1 MNSARIK
8 NKNRQMKRTSMNES
22 EIIKIVSQ
30 KLEEFEGF
38 KEIQPSSAWNSSMN
52 QKLST
57 SKQQPTTTYKT
68 ISIAAFFLF
77 LVLLNFGYLSKLI
90 NQKEDR
96 DLSKNNELTIIS
108 KEFLINKH

>member
-22 EIIKIVSQ
+22 EILKIVSQ

-38 KEIQPSSAWNSSMN
+38 KEIQPTSAWNSSML

-57 SKQQPTTTYKT
+57 SKQQPKTNYKDV
-68 ISIAAFFLF
+68 SLAASFLF
-77 LVLLNFGYLSKLI
+77 LVLLNLGYLGKLM
-90 NQKEDR
+90 NQKEENDMSR
-96 DLSKNNELTIIS
+96 KNELNIIS
-108 KEFLINKH
+108 KELLIIKH